1 MPTIDETTRA
11 TTNQFL
17 AQHET
22 LVIATEHEGQPFVTR
37 AFYVEKP
44 IEAGDTSLTLYGT
57 FIVTSRKLANLRE
70 NGRVGLFIGPDQPSV
85 WLEATA
91 HAYALEDEQISATV
105 REQLGQKSPTAAGF
119 IARVPI
125 VAVEIRVDWL
135 RITDLTGGPL
145 YTEAIFDTTQSGKV
159 SKEQKV

>member
-1 MPTIDETTRA
+1 MDETTRA
-11 TTNQFL
+11 TINKFL
-17 AQHET
+17 AQYET

-70 NGRVGLFIGPDQPSV
+70 NKRVGLFIGPDQPSV

-91 HAYALEDEQISATV
+91 HAYALEDEQTSATV
-105 REQLGQKSPTAAGF
+105 REQLGRKSSTAASF

-125 VAVEIRVDWL
+125 VAVEICVNWL

-145 YTEAIFDTTQSGKV
+145 YTEATFDATQPGKMN
-159 SKEQKV
+159 KEEKV

>member
-11 TTNQFL
+11 TINQFL
-17 AQHET
+17 AQYET

-37 AFYVEKP
+37 AFYVEEP

-70 NGRVGLFIGPDQPSV
+70 NGRVGLFVGPDQPSV

-91 HAYALEDEQISATV
+91 HAFALEDERVSTTV
-105 REQLGQKSPTAAGF
+105 RERLGRKSPTAAGF

-145 YTEAIFDTTQSGKV
+145 YTEATFDATQSGKM
-159 SKEQKV
+159 SGEQKV

>member
-1 MPTIDETTRA
+1 MDDTTRA
-11 TTNQFL
+11 TINQFL
-17 AQHET
+17 AQYET
-22 LVIATEHEGQPFVTR
+22 LVIATEHKGQPFVTR

-44 IEAGDTSLTLYGT
+44 VGAGDTSLTLYGT

-91 HAYALEDEQISATV
+91 RAYALEDEQANKAVS
-105 REQLGQKSPTAAGF
+105 EKLGQKSPTAATF

-135 RITDLTGGPL
+135 RITNLTGGSI
-145 YTEAIFDTTQSGKV
+145 YTEATFDTMQPAR
-159 SKEQKV
+159 

>member
-1 MPTIDETTRA
+1 MDDTTRA
-11 TTNQFL
+11 TINTFL
-17 AQHET
+17 AQFET

-37 AFYVEKP
+37 AYYVEKP
-44 IEAGDTSLTLYGT
+44 VEAGDTSLTLYGT

-70 NGRVGLFIGPDQPSV
+70 NGRVGLFIGPDQPSM

-91 HAYALEDEQISATV
+91 HAYAIEDEQTSALV
-105 REQLGQKSPTAAGF
+105 RERLGEKSPTAAAF

-135 RITDLTGGPL
+135 RITNLTASPI
-145 YTEAIFDTTQSGKV
+145 YTEATFDTTRASQIG
-159 SKEQKV
+159 KEQKI

>member
-1 MPTIDETTRA
+1 MDETTR
-11 TTNQFL
+11 TTINSFL
-17 AQHET
+17 AQYET

-37 AFYVEKP
+37 AYYVEKP
-44 IEAGDTSLTLYGT
+44 VEAGDTSLTLYGT

-70 NGRVGLFIGPDQPSV
+70 NGRIGLFIGPDQPSV

-91 HAYALEDEQISATV
+91 HAYALEDEQVSAAV
-105 REQLGQKSPTAAGF
+105 REKLGQKSPTAAAF

-135 RITDLTGGPL
+135 RITNLTGGSL
-145 YTEAIFDTTQSGKV
+145 YTEATFDTTQVG
-159 SKEQKV
+159 KEQMA

>member
-1 MPTIDETTRA
+1 MDDTTRA
-11 TTNQFL
+11 TINAFL
-17 AQHET
+17 AQYET

-70 NGRVGLFIGPDQPSV
+70 NGRIGLFIGPDQPSA

-91 HAYALEDEQISATV
+91 HAYALEDEQASATV
-105 REQLGQKSPTAAGF
+105 SERLGQKSPTAAGF

-135 RITDLTGGPL
+135 RITNLTASPI
-145 YTEAIFDTTQSGKV
+145 YTEATFDKTPASQTGEERKV
-159 SKEQKV
+159 

>member
-11 TTNQFL
+11 TINQFL
-17 AQHET
+17 AQYET

-44 IEAGDTSLTLYGT
+44 IEEGDTALTLYGT

-70 NGRVGLFIGPDQPSV
+70 NGHVGLFIGPDQPSV

-91 HAYALEDEQISATV
+91 HAYALEDEQANKTV
-105 REQLGQKSPTAAGF
+105 SERLGQKSPTAAAF

-135 RITDLTGGPL
+135 RITNLTGGPI
-145 YTEAIFDTTQSGKV
+145 YTEATFDTMQPAR
-159 SKEQKV
+159 